1 MNKIIPFAI
10 IVLAMSSFAYADITT
25 GLVGYWKFDE
35 NSGTVAA
42 DSSGHDN
49 NGSLQGGVTW
59 ANGYTNSDLNFDGVN
74 DDVNAGTNY
83 ILSGG
88 AALTL
93 SAWIKPFTSTGYI
106 ASKRDTSTC
115 HMSWEFY
122 LSSGKLKFGISTTAG
137 PNPDVTLTSN
147 GSINTSGSVWTH
159 VAATYDNNVL
169 KVYINGA
176 QDPTTASRTG
186 SIVTSPVCYTL
197 IGALGNSGSPSTVFS
212 GLIDDIRIYN
222 RALTATDV
230 NNLYKDTK
238 IIIMGSNLDI
248 RDGTLNVPS
257 SYSLTAQTGKKILIR
272 RTPTNT
278 DQKLIIQ
285 RPGKLILRK

>member
-1 MNKIIPFAI
+1 MVNKIVPFVV

-59 ANGYTNSDLNFDGVN
+59 ANGYTNSDLNFDGGN

-115 HMSWEFY
+115 HMSW
-122 LSSGKLKFGISTTAG
+122 
-137 PNPDVTLTSN
+137 
-147 GSINTSGSVWTH
+147 
-159 VAATYDNNVL
+159 
-169 KVYINGA
+169 
-176 QDPTTASRTG
+176 
-186 SIVTSPVCYTL
+186 
-197 IGALGNSGSPSTVFS
+197 
-212 GLIDDIRIYN
+212 
-222 RALTATDV
+222 
-230 NNLYKDTK
+230 
-238 IIIMGSNLDI
+238 
-248 RDGTLNVPS
+248 
-257 SYSLTAQTGKKILIR
+257 
-272 RTPTNT
+272 
-278 DQKLIIQ
+278 
-285 RPGKLILRK
+285 